1 MVIKT
6 EIDKK
11 GRETYALDFGYHIA
25 FELRTSSATSDT
37 TFSILWSKW
46 TLRSCRI
53 SYLEKGNFQERVY
66 GYGPF
71 GKGWT
76 GQ

>member
-11 GRETYALDFGYHIA
+11 GRGTYALAFGYHIT
-25 FELRTSSATSDT
+25 FGLHTSSATSDAI
-37 TFSILWSKW
+37 FSILWGKW
-46 TLRSCRI
+46 LLRSCRI

-76 GQ
+76 GR